1 MPNWPNG
8 RQFRQDRGSTS
19 HAYDEKKAQD
29 VNPVNIR
36 PADLII
42 VQDILR
48 TFVPAGSRVWV
59 FGSRIKGTTKQSSDL
74 DLAIDA
80 ARPLSRQESATMP
93 DAFEESDLPYKV
105 DLVDL
110 QSVSEP
116 FKAIIERDKVPLPG
130 FAE

>member
-1 MPNWPNG
+1 
-8 RQFRQDRGSTS
+8 
-19 HAYDEKKAQD
+19 
-29 VNPVNIR
+29 
-36 PADLII
+36 
-42 VQDILR
+42 
-48 TFVPAGSRVWV
+48 
-59 FGSRIKGTTKQSSDL
+59 
-74 DLAIDA
+74 
-80 ARPLSRQESATMP
+80 MP